1 MLPDGCPWP
10 PRGNASHG
18 PGSPGETD
26 GEDGEL
32 GGTDRD
38 DAGARGVKR
47 LGRPSAARVA
57 GFIAC
62 SWLLALVAIWAVQ
75 QVHQDLHEHNEL
87 PPILHW
93 LRDAAVAVPV
103 AALAIG
109 SAALLVRPAFGA
121 AGRGPARPAAAW
133 AAVAA
138 VIFAVL
144 SIPGNQLHGL
154 LFGADE
160 EPIGWLED
168 ALIDG
173 SIVLGASLVALVPVA
188 LLGAW
193 AWRPA
198 ESPLA
203 ADQAPG
209 PTPTAPVRTS
219 ASPAVAGSTNAGGD
233 R

>member
-1 MLPDGCPWP
+1 M
-10 PRGNASHG
+10 
-18 PGSPGETD
+18 
-26 GEDGEL
+26 
-32 GGTDRD
+32 
-38 DAGARGVKR
+38 KR